1 MMTNSM
7 QPLLSS
13 ISLGWPKRLI
23 FSVLVCLHLGSLRPN
38 CSAQDVSTRSEVQG
52 QFSTEPSQNE
62 PNIKKQIKKE
72 LAVFGGGCFWCIE
85 AVFERVWG
93 VHSVVSGYSGGNLPN
108 PTYQQ
113 VLTDQ
118 TGHAEVIQIEYDPS
132 IVTYEELLRIFFK
145 SHDPTSLNAQGPDH
159 GTRYR
164 SVIYYRN
171 KEEKQSI
178 EELMEEFKKKR
189 TFRGKIVTE
198 VSPLKI
204 FYQAEQYHQDYFAKH
219 PDAPYCEINIR
230 PKIGKFEKGFKDNSK
245 LQKAKEQK
253 LESAKK

>member
-1 MMTNSM
+1 
-7 QPLLSS
+7 
-13 ISLGWPKRLI
+13 
-23 FSVLVCLHLGSLRPN
+23 
-38 CSAQDVSTRSEVQG
+38 
-52 QFSTEPSQNE
+52 
-62 PNIKKQIKKE
+62 
-72 LAVFGGGCFWCIE
+72 
-85 AVFERVWG
+85 
-93 VHSVVSGYSGGNLPN
+93 
-108 PTYQQ
+108 
-113 VLTDQ
+113 
-118 TGHAEVIQIEYDPS
+118 
-132 IVTYEELLRIFFK
+132 
-145 SHDPTSLNAQGPDH
+145 
-159 GTRYR
+159 
-164 SVIYYRN
+164 VIYYRN